1 MDEIF
6 DLQPATCKLH
16 PLALYIQVWD
26 IMLHYCPMH
35 EVLHSSR
42 GNTSALDHIATFVVQ
57 AGPARRP
64 CRLIDGF
71 ILMKRNLKVRC
82 FVQSI
87 ISNVELGLLQS
98 RRPFW
103 STLPSK
109 KVALRLKLTKEEY
122 ERLLVQ
128 AVLFSVRFHCTHT
141 EFFTEFQAVAVSV
154 ITYLPFLTRRKLICS
169 PVA

>member
-6 DLQPATCKLH
+6 DLQLATCKSH

-26 IMLHYCPMH
+26 IMLHYCPIH
-35 EVLHSSR
+35 EVSQSWR

-57 AGPARRP
+57 AGPERRP

-98 RRPFW
+98 RRPFC

-109 KVALRLKLTKEEY
+109 KVALRLKQKKNTRDY
-122 ERLLVQ
+122 
-128 AVLFSVRFHCTHT
+128 LFKLFCFQCDFIVHILNFLQSFKLQRF
-141 EFFTEFQAVAVSV
+141 
-154 ITYLPFLTRRKLICS
+154 R
-169 PVA
+169 

>member
-98 RRPFW
+98 RRPFC
-103 STLPSK
+103 STLSSK
-109 KVALRLKLTKEEY
+109 KVALRLKQKKNTRDY
-122 ERLLVQ
+122 
-128 AVLFSVRFHCTHT
+128 LFKLFCFQCDFIVHILNFLQSFKLQRF
-141 EFFTEFQAVAVSV
+141 
-154 ITYLPFLTRRKLICS
+154 R
-169 PVA
+169 